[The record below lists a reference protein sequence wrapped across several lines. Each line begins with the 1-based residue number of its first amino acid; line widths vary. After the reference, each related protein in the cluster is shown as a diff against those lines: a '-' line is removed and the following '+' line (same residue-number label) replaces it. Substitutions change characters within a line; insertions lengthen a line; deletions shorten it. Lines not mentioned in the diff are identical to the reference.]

1 MSGII
6 TAADVKS
13 FLSGISSASTAS
25 DATITTLITQNQKKA
40 EVYLGYP
47 IEKHSYS
54 ETVEGDNS
62 NRIRCSHLPVNA
74 EPTIKDLED
83 VETDHIIQNF
93 DDKNKRSG
101 CFILDKAVIGFVKLV
116 YTAGYSNDV
125 GTGNIPIPDDIKQAV
140 IKLVASDLLQ
150 GKVFNSMDEAESNA
164 YTPASFRRSAY
175 SILDQYKIW
184 GL

>member
-6 TAADVKS
+6 TVADVKQ
-13 FLSGISSASTAS
+13 FISGINSASTAS
-25 DATITTLITQNQKKA
+25 DTTITALISQNQKKA
-40 EVYLGYP
+40 EAYLGYP
-47 IEKHSYS
+47 IEKHDYS
-54 ETVEGDNS
+54 ETIEGDNS

-74 EPTIKDLED
+74 EPTITDLED
-83 VETDHIIQNF
+83 VETDHEIQNF
-93 DDKNKRSG
+93 DDKTKRSG
-101 CFILDKAVIGFVKLV
+101 CFILDMAVIGFVKLS
-116 YTAGYSNDV
+116 YIAGYSDEE
-125 GTGNIPIPDDIKQAV
+125 GEDNIPVPDDIKQAV

-175 SILDQYKIW
+175 SILDMYKIW

>member
-6 TAADVKS
+6 TVADVKS
-13 FLSGISSASTAS
+13 FLSGIPSASTAS
-25 DATITTLITQNQKKA
+25 DTTITALISQNQKKA
-40 EVYLGYP
+40 EAYLGYP
-47 IEKHSYS
+47 LEKHTYD
-54 ETVEGDNS
+54 EIIQGDNS
-62 NRIRCSHLPVNA
+62 NMIRCSHLPVNA

-83 VETDHIIQNF
+83 VETDHVIQNF
-93 DDKNKRSG
+93 DDKTKRSG
-101 CFILDKAVIGFVKLV
+101 CFILDKAVIGFVKLS
-116 YTAGYSNDV
+116 YTAGYTDTA
-125 GTGNIPIPDDIKQAV
+125 GTGNIPVPDDIKQAV

-175 SILDQYKIW
+175 AILDMYKSW